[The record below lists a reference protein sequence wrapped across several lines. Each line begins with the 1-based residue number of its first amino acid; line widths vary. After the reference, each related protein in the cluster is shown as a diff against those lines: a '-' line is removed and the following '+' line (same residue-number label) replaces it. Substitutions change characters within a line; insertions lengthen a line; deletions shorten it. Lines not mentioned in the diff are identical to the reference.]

1 MSRINRMKG
10 LLLKRAS
17 AIAPLVS
24 GFAAALLG
32 ALLFQQLR
40 MPLPWMLGPIVSV
53 AVMQLLIGRS
63 MAPLPAFRGVAQ
75 VGLGVAIGLA
85 FQPEVARIALA
96 SWPIML
102 ATALGAIA
110 IGWLGTWFFHRIVGL
125 DVRTSYFSAAIGGA
139 WEMHTLAERYGARA
153 DMVAAAHVLRISMV
167 VLLVPN
173 VFALAG
179 VRGHF
184 ESGLGHHIPFSI
196 GGLLAL
202 AIIACTAAWGAARRD
217 IPNAYVLG
225 PLIVTAALT
234 GSGIELSSMPKPM
247 VWAAQLLMG
256 WSMGS
261 KFSRQFF
268 LDKPWFLITVAAYT
282 LAAMLLSACWAYG
295 LAIFFGNHTASL
307 ILGTAPGGVAE
318 MSLTA
323 AALKLDVPLVTSLHL
338 VRVIC
343 AALLIGLIFR
353 IFVEPR
359 LSMRRTSDD
368 PAR

>member
-1 MSRINRMKG
+1 MKE
-10 LLLKRAS
+10 LRLQQV
-17 AIAPLVS
+17 APLLS
-24 GFAAALLG
+24 GFAVALLG
-32 ALLFQQLR
+32 ALLFQHLR
-40 MPLPWMLGPIVSV
+40 LPLPWMLGPIVSV
-53 AVMQLLIGRS
+53 AAMQLLAGRS
-63 MAPLPAFRGVAQ
+63 ITPLPAFRGVAQ

-85 FQPEVARIALA
+85 FQPEVARMALA
-96 SWPIML
+96 SWPVML
-102 ATALGAIA
+102 STALGAIA
-110 IGWLGTWFFHRIVGL
+110 IGWCGTWFFHRIVGL

-139 WEMHTLAERYGARA
+139 WEMYTLAERYGARA

-173 VFALAG
+173 LFALAG
-179 VRGHF
+179 VQGHF
-184 ESGLGHHIPFSI
+184 ESSLGHHIPFSI
-196 GGLLAL
+196 GGLAAL
-202 AIIACTAAWGAARRD
+202 VAIACVAAWGAALRN
-217 IPNAYVLG
+217 IPNAFVLG

-268 LDKPWFLITVAAYT
+268 SAKPWFLVTVAAYT
-282 LAAMLLSACWAYG
+282 LAAMFLSASLAYG
-295 LAIFFGNHTASL
+295 LALLSGNHMASL

-323 AALKLDVPLVTSLHL
+323 VALKLDVPLVTSLHL
-338 VRVIC
+338 IRVIC
-343 AALLIGLIFR
+343 AALLIGVIFR

-359 LSMRRTSDD
+359 LLTHGVADPFSHPSSRTRS
-368 PAR
+368 